1 MQFYIKNSRWTCST
15 SSCIAHTTL
24 SHGYG
29 STLLTLDPL
38 DLDPP
43 CTVLINQIWIHLV
56 NFGSQ
61 DLDPSYSFDPQDI
74 LYLQFTLQNRSG
86 WSWYPRNTC
95 ARHFTVYSYKTAKN
109 WTEHIFCSRIT
120 CFAIVVIFLFIW
132 RHTHINTCTYIYLC
146 CIWTK
151 NWFHVCLCM

>member
-1 MQFYIKNSRWTCST
+1 MQFYIKSSQWTFSA
-15 SSCIAHTTL
+15 SSSIAHTTL

-95 ARHFTVYSYKTAKN
+95 ARHFTEDSFKTAKN

-120 CFAIVVIFLFIW
+120 CFAIIVIFLFIC
-132 RHTHINTCTYIYLC
+132 RHTLINTCFYIH
-146 CIWTK
+146 ISMFVFWTR
-151 NWFHVCLCM
+151 N